1 MKTKILY
8 AILAIIAFLITSC
21 GGGTKE
27 VIIKNSS
34 KDFVGDLKGYLE
46 VVDGNYTLVKPSM
59 DLILTVKL
67 KAIKQLEIGKEF
79 GEIRAE
85 LRDENGMPISGAS
98 TFVLAKE
105 GWVTTESENSKVDD
119 ALKDGQGEF
128 AVQFKYDTYSS
139 GGGSLGATDAMK
151 IASKK
156 AKTFAIVSSKFK
168 EVSSSSSS
176 VSSSTSSSNN
186 NEEKTSSNKSGSEN
200 WDKLLESYEKYINQY
215 ISLLK
220 KAKAGDASAL
230 SDYPSMMQKAT
241 DLQIRITNASGDL
254 STAQMERFTKQQT
267 KLMNA
272 ANKLMDESDKTN
284 DKDEDD
290 NKDDNN

>member
-1 MKTKILY
+1 MKKSFYAVL
-8 AILAIIAFLITSC
+8 AILAFLITSC
-21 GGGTKE
+21 GGGAKE

-67 KAIKQLEIGKEF
+67 KAIKQLESGKEF

-105 GWVTTESENSKVDD
+105 GWVTTESENSKVDM

-139 GGGSLGATDAMK
+139 GGGSLGATDAIK

-156 AKTFAIVSSKFK
+156 AKTFAIVLSKFK
-168 EVSSSSSS
+168 EASTSSSS
-176 VSSSTSSSNN
+176 VSSSPASTSSDENV
-186 NEEKTSSNKSGSEN
+186 TSTKKAGSGN
-200 WDKLLESYEKYINQY
+200 WDSLLDSYEKYVNQY
-215 ISLLK
+215 IALLK
-220 KAKAGDASAL
+220 KANAGDASAMTE
-230 SDYPSMMQKAT
+230 YASMMEKAT
-241 DLQIRITNASGDL
+241 EFADKLENASDDL
-254 STAQMERFTKQQT
+254 STAQAARFLKLQT
-267 KLMNA
+267 KLTNA
-272 ANKLMDESDKTN
+272 AAGL
-284 DKDEDD
+284 
-290 NKDDNN
+290 

>member
-1 MKTKILY
+1 MKKKSFY
-8 AILAIIAFLITSC
+8 AILAILALLITSC
-21 GGGTKE
+21 GGGAKE

-67 KAIKQLEIGKEF
+67 KALKQLESGKEF

-105 GWVTTESENSKVDD
+105 GWVTTESENSKVDM

-139 GGGSLGATDAMK
+139 GGGSLGATDAIK

-156 AKTFAIVSSKFK
+156 AKAFAIVLSKFK
-168 EVSSSSSS
+168 EASTSSSS
-176 VSSSTSSSNN
+176 VSPSTSSTSSDENV
-186 NEEKTSSNKSGSEN
+186 TSTKKAGSGN
-200 WDKLLESYEKYINQY
+200 WDSLLDSYDKYITQY
-215 ISLLK
+215 IALMK
-220 KAKAGDASAL
+220 KANAGDMSAMTE
-230 SDYPSMMQKAT
+230 YASMMEKAT
-241 DLQIRITNASGDL
+241 EFAEKLENASDNL
-254 STAQMERFTKQQT
+254 STAQAARFLKLQT
-267 KLMNA
+267 KLANA
-272 ANKLMDESDKTN
+272 AAGL
-284 DKDEDD
+284 
-290 NKDDNN
+290 

>member
-1 MKTKILY
+1 MKKKSFY
-8 AILAIIAFLITSC
+8 AILAILALLITSC
-21 GGGTKE
+21 GGGAKE

-67 KAIKQLEIGKEF
+67 KAIKQLESGKEF

-105 GWVTTESENSKVDD
+105 GWVTTESENSKVDM

-139 GGGSLGATDAMK
+139 GGGSLGATDAIK

-156 AKTFAIVSSKFK
+156 AKAFAIVLSKFK
-168 EVSSSSSS
+168 EASTSSSSVSSS
-176 VSSSTSSSNN
+176 VSSSTSS
-186 NEEKTSSNKSGSEN
+186 TSSDENVTSTKKAGSGN
-200 WDKLLESYEKYINQY
+200 WNSLLDSYEKYINQY
-215 ISLLK
+215 IALMK
-220 KAKAGDASAL
+220 KSKNGDVSAMTE
-230 SDYPSMMQKAT
+230 YASMMEKAT
-241 DLQIRITNASGDL
+241 DFADKLENASDDL
-254 STAQMERFTKQQT
+254 STAQAARFLKLQT
-267 KLMNA
+267 KLANA
-272 ANKLMDESDKTN
+272 AAGL
-284 DKDEDD
+284 
-290 NKDDNN
+290 